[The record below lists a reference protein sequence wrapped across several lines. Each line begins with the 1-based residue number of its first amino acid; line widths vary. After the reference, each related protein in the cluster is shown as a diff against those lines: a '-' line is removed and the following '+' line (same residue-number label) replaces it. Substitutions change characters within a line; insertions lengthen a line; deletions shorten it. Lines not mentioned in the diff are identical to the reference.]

1 MPLIYLVRHGQA
13 AAGYSEDPDPGLD
26 DLGRA
31 QAEAA
36 SKTLLTARPKRVLS
50 SPLKRAQETAHPY
63 AQAIGES
70 VTLEPR
76 VSEIPSPNLSVSERG
91 AWLQGI
97 MQGQWSN
104 QSEALQAWQASLVD
118 VLKEAR
124 EDTVIFSHF
133 VAINA
138 LVSAVTKDDQV
149 LVFRPDNA
157 SITTFRETNGELA
170 LVAQGESRLTVVN

>member
-1 MPLIYLVRHGQA
+1 MPFIYLVRHGQA
-13 AAGYSEDPDPGLD
+13 AAGYSEDPDPGLS
-26 DLGRA
+26 DLGRTQSETA
-31 QAEAA
+31 AA
-36 SKTLLTARPKRVLS
+36 SLCAARPERILS
-50 SPLKRAQETAHPY
+50 SPLKRALETAEPY
-63 AQAIGES
+63 AQIVEQPII
-70 VTLEPR
+70 LEPR

-104 QSEALQAWQASLVD
+104 QSTTLKAWQASLVD
-118 VLKEAR
+118 VLMEAE

-138 LVSAVTKDDQV
+138 LVSAVTKNDDV

-157 SITTFRETNGELA
+157 SITTFRQSEGELT
-170 LVAQGESRLTVVN
+170 LVNQGATRLTHVN

>member
-1 MPLIYLVRHGQA
+1 
-13 AAGYSEDPDPGLD
+13 
-26 DLGRA
+26 
-31 QAEAA
+31 
-36 SKTLLTARPKRVLS
+36 
-50 SPLKRAQETAHPY
+50 
-63 AQAIGES
+63 
-70 VTLEPR
+70 
-76 VSEIPSPNLSVSERG
+76 
-91 AWLQGI
+91 

-118 VLKEAR
+118 VLKEAQ

-157 SITTFRETNGELA
+157 SITTFQAINGELV
-170 LVAQGESRLTVVN
+170 LVAKGESRLTVVN

>member
-36 SKTLLTARPKRVLS
+36 SETLLTARPKRILS

-104 QSEALQAWQASLVD
+104 QSEALQAWQAW
-118 VLKEAR
+118 

-157 SITTFRETNGELA
+157 SITTFRQTNGELT